1 MANQKQQ
8 TGGKKVLVAKTK
20 LLLVAGQATPAP
32 PVGPALGQYGV
43 NIMEFCKQFND
54 RTKGMG
60 DDLLPVEIE
69 IYKDKSFTF
78 TIKTPPT
85 SFLIKKSAG
94 LLKGSSVPNRDKVG
108 KLTKEQ
114 VMEIAKKKM
123 QDLNADNIESA
134 MKMVI
139 GTAKSMGI
147 TVEE

>member
-1 MANQKQQ
+1 MANQK
-8 TGGKKVLVAKTK
+8 TVGGKKVLVAKVK
-20 LLLVAGQATPAP
+20 LLLTAGQATPAP

-43 NIMEFCKQFND
+43 NIMEFCKQFNE

-60 DDLLPVEIE
+60 DDRLPVEVE

-78 TIKTPPT
+78 IIKTPPT
-85 SFLIKKSAG
+85 SFLIKKAAG
-94 LLKGSSVPNRDKVG
+94 LIKGSSVPNRDKVG
-108 KLTKEQ
+108 KITKEQ
-114 VMEIAKKKM
+114 VAEIAKKKM
-123 QDLNADNIESA
+123 GDLNTDSLESA